1 MPNVSSSPPT
11 TTFEKLPLGILLVEE
26 YSALAVAI
34 ASVLRKL
41 APLHSVRVA
50 HGFAEAETLA
60 AQIRPDLFVLD
71 LDPPPLGEI
80 DFLNKLRVRYPESR
94 LLVIAAGTSR
104 ELRTERGTAGAIQF
118 IEKPFDLAEFG
129 AAVQALVGPWGPAG
143 SVRGTLRD
151 LGLVDIAQVKCIGLS
166 SAVVRAETRDGR
178 TGEIYFEKG
187 QITHAATGAKIGL
200 AALEEMSHWPG
211 GEFQETELTGEAPR
225 TINIPWPVLLLP
237 IVRQIARREKQNL
250 SGVTAGQSAPKAK
263 NGRKILVIDDTEMLL
278 VFVADVLA
286 TADQTLQIMTAQTGN
301 EGLRLAAST
310 RPDLV
315 LLDYSLTDMTGDKV
329 CRALLENE
337 FTAQI
342 PVLMMSGHL
351 TELARTA
358 EAYGNVVAA
367 LSKPFLS
374 GALIRAVEKALARG
388 PLPKV
393 PLSMPKAQPAPVAP
407 PPSTDILSPPLPN
420 GHDPETDGSPTKAP
434 SSFASLEGP
443 VVPEPEEIWP
453 IEPLAKTEPLTHVAT
468 ETAAA
473 APPISSEAPP
483 LLPMQQTPRPEKRDG
498 PSASSAKQAEL
509 NVTFSLDVAVVELTP
524 LLSLDAIRLVPFNR
538 TVALQISEPNE
549 PTSAR
554 LEASFHLGPLRLD
567 NSGRIE
573 CARLTP
579 TRQPGRPSAAVNWLA
594 IKSIG
599 FQPGNS
605 HRNLQFVAAPQ
616 ESMRVQLTAPFE
628 FVRVEL
634 SPRFELEAIFARARG
649 TQVLLRNGGAGPG
662 ALFELAEV
670 ELDASGELRA
680 LLVRPMT

>member
-1 MPNVSSSPPT
+1 MPNVPSSPPT

-34 ASVLRKL
+34 ASALRKL

-50 HGFAEAETLA
+50 RGFAEAETLA
-60 AQIRPDLFVLD
+60 AQIRPELFVLD
-71 LDPPPLGEI
+71 LDPPPVGEI
-80 DFLNKLRVRYPESR
+80 DFLNKLRARYPESR

-118 IEKPFDLAEFG
+118 IEKPFALAEFG

-151 LGLVDIAQVKCIGLS
+151 LDIVDIAQVKCIGLS
-166 SAVVRAETRDGR
+166 SAVVRTKTRDGR
-178 TGEIYFEKG
+178 TGEIYFQNG
-187 QITHAATGAKIGL
+187 QITHAAAGAKIGL
-200 AALEEMSHWPG
+200 AALEDMAHWPRT
-211 GEFQETELTGEAPR
+211 EFQETELTGEAPR
-225 TINIPWPVLLLP
+225 TIDIPWPVLLLP

-250 SGVTAGQSAPKAK
+250 SDVTTGQSAQNVK

-278 VFVADVLA
+278 VFVVDVLA
-286 TADQTLQIMTAQTGN
+286 TADQTLQIMTAQTGT
-301 EGLRLAAST
+301 EGLRLAASA

-329 CRALLENE
+329 CRALLEDE
-337 FTAQI
+337 ATAQI

-351 TELARTA
+351 TELTRTS
-358 EAYGNVVAA
+358 EDYDNVIAA
-367 LSKPFLS
+367 LPKPFLS
-374 GALIRAVEKALARG
+374 GALIDAVEKALAG
-388 PLPKV
+388 APLPKA
-393 PLSMPKAQPAPVAP
+393 PFSMPKPQPAPVAS

-434 SSFASLEGP
+434 SSFGSVEGP
-443 VVPEPEEIWP
+443 VTPEPEKVWP
-453 IEPLAKTEPLTHVAT
+453 IEPLAKTEPLSHVAT

-473 APPISSEAPP
+473 VPPISSEPPP
-483 LLPMQQTPRPEKRDG
+483 LPPMQQTLRPET
-498 PSASSAKQAEL
+498 SAKQPEL

-524 LLSLDAIRLVPFNR
+524 LLRLDAIRLVPFNQ

-549 PTSAR
+549 LTSAR
-554 LEASFHLGPLRLD
+554 LETSFHLGPLRLGD
-567 NSGRIE
+567 DGRIE
-573 CARLTP
+573 RACLTP
-579 TRQPGRPSAAVNWLA
+579 TRQSGQPSAAANSLA
-594 IKSIG
+594 IRSIG

-605 HRNLQFVAAPQ
+605 HRNLRFVAAPQ
-616 ESMRVQLTAPFE
+616 ESMRVQLTVPFE

-634 SPRFELEAIFARARG
+634 SPRFELEAIFARPRG
-649 TQVLLRNGGAGPG
+649 TQVLLRSGGAGPG
-662 ALFELAEV
+662 APFELAEV